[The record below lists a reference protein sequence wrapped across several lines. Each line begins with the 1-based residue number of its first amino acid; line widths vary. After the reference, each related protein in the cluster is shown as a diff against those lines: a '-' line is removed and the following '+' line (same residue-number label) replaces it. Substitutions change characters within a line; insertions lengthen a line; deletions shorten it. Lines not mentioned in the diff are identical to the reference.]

1 MRAEAASPDRAG
13 RWRYRSVIGRFVALP
28 HEQPKHMSPAGRDD
42 RKPRRSPGRTGPGEH
57 RPRSWPARS
66 RQPDE
71 GSGVNVIEA
80 GALGERFGGTGGLRG
95 GTLALPAGH
104 VAALVGTNGARQTP
118 PLKLAVGLTHPS
130 PGPGAVL

>member
-71 GSGVNVIEA
+71 GSGVNGIETRAPRKRYGAPWALREGTPAISDRHVTPPVGPNRA
-80 GALGERFGGTGGLRG
+80 GKTTPLN
-95 GTLALPAGH
+95 LALW
-104 VAALVGTNGARQTP
+104 
-118 PLKLAVGLTHPS
+118 LTHPS
-130 PGPGAVL
+130 SRRV

>member
-71 GSGVNVIEA
+71 GSGVKVIET
-80 GALGERFGGTGGLRG
+80 RGLTKRYTA
-95 GTLALPAGH
+95 TLALPEC
-104 VAALVGTNGARQTP
+104 TP
-118 PLKLAVGLTHPS
+118 G
-130 PGPGAVL
+130 